1 MNIRNTISI
10 GFAAV
15 LIGCGGGGS
24 DGVTSPP
31 PPPPPPPPG
40 NPVNVG
46 FALADF
52 TGVKIDASF
61 DYSIRQGNDFSVE
74 ITIDSSFAD
83 DLDVLVDG
91 DIMQVGFKPNT
102 DVRARTLEAVIV
114 MPDINRI
121 DLTGS
126 VNGTVAGFSGN
137 TLDILLSG
145 SAVLEGINLSYN
157 YVTVNGNGSAQFDM
171 SDVAALPAADIQLV
185 GSGSVTLNLTDF
197 ATVTGALSGDASL
210 FYYGSNVNLQVTL
223 SNTASITRLGKTL

>member
-1 MNIRNTISI
+1 MNIRHLFAI

-31 PPPPPPPPG
+31 PPPPPPD
-40 NPVNVG
+40 NAVNVG
-46 FALADF
+46 FALAGF

-83 DLDVLVDG
+83 DLDVFVDG
-91 DIMQVGFKPNT
+91 DILQVGFKPNT

-114 MPDINRI
+114 MPDIHGI

-126 VNGTVAGFSGN
+126 VSGTVAGFSGN

-145 SAVLEGINLSYN
+145 SADLEGINLSYN
-157 YVTVNGNGSAQFDM
+157 YVTVDGNGSAQLTM

-223 SNTASITRLGKTL
+223 SNTASITRLGETL

>member
-1 MNIRNTISI
+1 MNIRHLIAI

-15 LIGCGGGGS
+15 LIGCGGGS
-24 DGVTSPP
+24 DGVT
-31 PPPPPPPPG
+31 PPPPPPPG
-40 NPVNVG
+40 NPVTAG

-61 DYSIRQGNDFSVE
+61 DYSIQQGNDFSVE
-74 ITIDSSFAD
+74 ITIDSSFAN
-83 DLDVLVDG
+83 DLDVTVEG
-91 DIMQVGFKPNT
+91 DMLQVGFKPNT

-114 MPDINRI
+114 MPDIDRI

-126 VNGTVAGFSGN
+126 VSGTVAGFSGN

-145 SAVLEGINLSYN
+145 SADLEGINLSYN
-157 YVTVNGNGSAQFDM
+157 YVMVDGNGSAKFDM

-185 GSGSVTLNLTDF
+185 GSGSVTLNLMDF

-223 SNTASITRLGKTL
+223 SNTASITRLGETL